1 MLCVLCLELAV
12 AERQYCEKLESKEN
26 QSKLLFAVGWKVEEL
41 KRLVDSCQQ
50 LIATVSSIIGV
61 LDDPLI
67 DMDEAN
73 IAQRLHKVRENAYTS
88 TRDVSRHQRVPASH
102 IFVMMIASEQR
113 NIKPYALPVQCVPYH
128 SINQQLMR
136 KLVNNL
142 VKEMH
147 SRGMKVCG

>member
-1 MLCVLCLELAV
+1 MLCLELAV

-73 IAQRLHKVRENAYTS
+73 IAQRLHKVRENA
-88 TRDVSRHQRVPASH
+88 
-102 IFVMMIASEQR
+102 
-113 NIKPYALPVQCVPYH
+113 
-128 SINQQLMR
+128 
-136 KLVNNL
+136 
-142 VKEMH
+142 
-147 SRGMKVCG
+147 

>member
-1 MLCVLCLELAV
+1 M
-12 AERQYCEKLESKEN
+12 RQI
-26 QSKLLFAVGWKVEEL
+26 LLNDCIKSVK
-41 KRLVDSCQQ
+41 
-50 LIATVSSIIGV
+50 
-61 LDDPLI
+61 
-67 DMDEAN
+67 MHN
-73 IAQRLHKVRENAYTS
+73 YTF

-113 NIKPYALPVQCVPYH
+113 NIKPYALLVQCVPYH